1 MLPPRDRPKL
11 SVQVVDIAVS
21 VLATPGYTEPRAS
34 FWTESERALLVTL
47 RKYLVLSARAP
58 AEEFPWVRG
67 TPGLC
72 CQPS

>member
-11 SVQVVDIAVS
+11 SVQVLDVAVS

-47 RKYLVLSARAP
+47 RKHLELSACAP
-58 AEEFPWVRG
+58 AEDLPWVRG
-67 TPGLC
+67 TPGLS